1 MTGFEPVTSSL
12 PMLALFPDLT
22 PGMYT
27 VREKTAPQGY
37 ALSASASGSV
47 SVVAGMT
54 ADAAFVNDRI
64 MGRIRI
70 VKTDSL
76 TGKPLAGAVFTVTR
90 LSGPASDHAADIGK
104 VVATLTTNAQ
114 GIAETGLLPWG
125 EYKITETGVP
135 DGYLDAG
142 YTANAWIK

>member
-1 MTGFEPVTSSL
+1 
-12 PMLALFPDLT
+12 
-22 PGMYT
+22 MYT

-90 LSGPASDHAADIGK
+90 LSGPASDHAAD
-104 VVATLTTNAQ
+104 V
-114 GIAETGLLPWG
+114 AETGLLPWG

>member
-1 MTGFEPVTSSL
+1 MCI
-12 PMLALFPDLT
+12 
-22 PGMYT
+22 
-27 VREKTAPQGY
+27 R
-37 ALSASASGSV
+37 
-47 SVVAGMT
+47 
-54 ADAAFVNDRI
+54 DR
-64 MGRIRI
+64 
-70 VKTDSL
+70 
-76 TGKPLAGAVFTVTR
+76 AGAVFTVTR

-125 EYKITETGVP
+125 EYKITEAGVP